1 MSRRSYY
8 QEFKI
13 NGIFSI
19 FEGDSEGIHPEF
31 EYLIWK
37 ELSPFLEEALKI
49 TFPSAVHQQTFD
61 DIDEEKLSEDD
72 LDEEKLSED
81 DLKMLAFLTR
91 GKIVVI
97 FGEKIFDFVPYS
109 NMETSN
115 KDLWDVSE
123 SFLKT
128 LNQNGFLPCKEIWVK
143 YDGNRFSRM

>member
-1 MSRRSYY
+1 MSGYSYY
-8 QEFKI
+8 QDFEI

-19 FEGDSEGIHPEF
+19 FEGDSEGIYPEF

-37 ELSPFLEEALKI
+37 ELSHFLEEALKI
-49 TFPSAVHQQTFD
+49 TFPSAVHQRTF
-61 DIDEEKLSEDD
+61 DD

-109 NMETSN
+109 NMEKSN

-128 LNQNGFLPCKEIWVK
+128 LNQNGFLPCEEVWVK
-143 YDGNRFSRM
+143 YDGNRFSRV